1 MINVEA
7 HSLKMR
13 KIILFTLEIVF
24 QISTTNKMYK
34 NINLPHLLYM
44 KSSDWGIEISED
56 MNQTTCAES
65 KKKLIALC
73 EITDSYL
80 EKSLVRIEK

>member
-1 MINVEA
+1 
-7 HSLKMR
+7 
-13 KIILFTLEIVF
+13 
-24 QISTTNKMYK
+24 
-34 NINLPHLLYM
+34 M

-65 KKKLIALC
+65 KKKRIALC